1 MVFMNKT
8 KNHWIEG
15 LVAGLAS
22 FLVIWIVMLGEI
34 KLGLI
39 LIDIPFTEYLS
50 TSLFSALFMGTIV
63 GLLFAYTQKLILFE
77 NPALRGIAFLG
88 LFELL
93 SIATLFL
100 IPSSLARMMDIY
112 ASIFAFVIDVSLTVI
127 IGGCAIGM
135 TYNSL
140 VKKKVFTNKKKHS

>member
-1 MVFMNKT
+1 MVFMNKI

-22 FLVIWIVMLGEI
+22 FLVIWIAMLTEI

-39 LIDIPFTEYLS
+39 LIDMPFTEYLRA
-50 TSLFSALFMGTIV
+50 SLSSALFMGTIV
-63 GLLFAYTQKLILFE
+63 GLLFAYTQKFILFE
-77 NPALRGIAFLG
+77 KPAFRGIAFLG

-112 ASIFAFVIDVSLTVI
+112 ASVFAFVIDVSLTVI
-127 IGGCAIGM
+127 IGGGAIGII
-135 TYNSL
+135 YDYL
-140 VKKKVFTNKKKHS
+140 VKKRAFTNRKKLS

>member
-1 MVFMNKT
+1 MVFMNKI

-22 FLVIWIVMLGEI
+22 FLVIWIAMLIEI

-39 LIDIPFTEYLS
+39 LIDMPFTEYLHA
-50 TSLFSALFMGTIV
+50 SLFSALFMGTIV
-63 GLLFAYTQKLILFE
+63 GLLFAYTQKYILFE
-77 NPALRGIAFLG
+77 KPAFRGIAFLG

-112 ASIFAFVIDVSLTVI
+112 ASVFAFVIDVSLTVI
-127 IGGCAIGM
+127 IGGCVIGI

-140 VKKKVFTNKKKHS
+140 VKKKVFRNKKKHS

>member
-1 MVFMNKT
+1 MVYMNKI

-22 FLVIWIVMLGEI
+22 FLVIWIAMLTEI

-39 LIDIPFTEYLS
+39 LIDMPFTEYLH

-63 GLLFAYTQKLILFE
+63 GLLFAYTQKYILFE
-77 NPALRGIAFLG
+77 NPAFRGIAFLG

-100 IPSSLARMMDIY
+100 IPSSLARMMEIY

-127 IGGCAIGM
+127 IGGCVIGI
-135 TYNSL
+135 TYSSL
-140 VKKKVFTNKKKHS
+140 VKKNVFRNKKKHS